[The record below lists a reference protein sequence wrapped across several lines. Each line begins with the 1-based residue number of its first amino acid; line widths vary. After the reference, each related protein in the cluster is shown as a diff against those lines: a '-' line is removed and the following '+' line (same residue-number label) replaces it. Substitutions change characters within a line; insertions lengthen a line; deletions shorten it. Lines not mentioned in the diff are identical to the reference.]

1 MGWGWFLGG
10 CSIFSYFLSN
20 KIGITQEYWFF
31 FPQSRINSGVARQI
45 GITEKENYI
54 MENEFALLSQF
65 LEEMN
70 PEVVGHNNVPVSEEQ
85 LELINKFAAGG
96 LNTKERE
103 TLLPTL
109 IENEQALHDLVQAI
123 KSRQK

>member
-1 MGWGWFLGG
+1 
-10 CSIFSYFLSN
+10 
-20 KIGITQEYWFF
+20 
-31 FPQSRINSGVARQI
+31 
-45 GITEKENYI
+45 

-65 LEEMN
+65 LEEMS
-70 PEVVGHNNVPVSEEQ
+70 PEVMGHNNLPVTDEQ

-96 LNTKERE
+96 LNAKERE
-103 TLLPTL
+103 ALLPTL